1 MNIESKISFFFNK
14 KIIQIF
20 SRIFSKIFKKKLPSG
35 DVILP
40 CNGLKILVRNPRKSL
55 IGRSIYLSGLWE
67 PETTDFVL
75 MKMKPGVNVLDVGAD
90 IGYYTLLFAK
100 LVGAK
105 GNVYAFEPIP
115 KAKYYLDKNVELNEL
130 KNVKT
135 YGFALFDDAGMVC
148 LEDPFNKSN
157 INPQKKRLSKNDIQ
171 VEMKVFDGWRSEESI
186 DRVDFMKL
194 DVEGAE
200 MNILRGMRET
210 IEKDRPEILVELH
223 PSQLKNFGFVPSDM
237 LEFLTGFGY
246 QIDPVD
252 RPHIDFSQG
261 NITLFC
267 REK

>member
-1 MNIESKISFFFNK
+1 MNIKS
-14 KIIQIF
+14 IF
-20 SRIFSKIFKKKLPSG
+20 YLIFKKNIQLFRSLYNKILIKKLPNR
-35 DVILP
+35 DMILA
-40 CNGLKILVRNPRKSL
+40 CHGLQILVRNPRNSL

-67 PETTDFVL
+67 PETTHFISMRV
-75 MKMKPGVNVLDVGAD
+75 KPSMNVLDVGAD

-115 KAKYYLDKNVELNEL
+115 KAKQYLDKNVELNEL
-130 KNVKT
+130 KNVST
-135 YGFALFDDAGMVC
+135 FGFALFDDAGMAC
-148 LEDPFNKSN
+148 LEDPFNKSK

-171 VEMKVFDGWRSEESI
+171 VEMKVFDGWRSEESTNC
-186 DRVDFMKL
+186 VDFIKL

-210 IEKDRPEILVELH
+210 IKRDRPEILVELH
-223 PSQLKNFGFVPSDM
+223 PRQLKDFGFLPSDI
-237 LEFLTGFGY
+237 LEFLTGLGY